1 MYKVLLVDDEYYYRE
16 ALKNTISWESCG
28 CCICGEANNGLAGVE
43 KAKELQP
50 DIILADVNMPFMNGL
65 EMIEQI
71 QKFLPDT
78 LFALITGYGE
88 FEYAKRGMELGVKY
102 YVVKPVDDKELM
114 KNLTQMAQELDAR
127 KERKNEY
134 ASLRFWADKNARENQ
149 RKFLEMLLDGTE
161 KIANERFFYECENLQ
176 LPIQNGGYAV
186 CCLRV
191 TIGSPINPTVLEWE
205 EKIQKM
211 LDAEAEMQNY
221 VLHCSPKCM
230 RILFFNIAPQ
240 EWDEIRMR
248 ALMQRLQIKCMHEMV
263 CTVVAGV
270 GKYCRDYTEIP
281 ASCAE
286 AEEAMIMI
294 TTSDLI
300 MRMLSYIHEN
310 YADPD
315 LTLHK
320 IADALYSNY
329 SYLSAQFTKELGM
342 SASQYISRFRMTK
355 AANDLRC
362 GKDNMVQIAC
372 DVGFTDVKYFYRCFK
387 KEFEITPYQYIEMLR
402 KNKTKDTPASKA
414 QNGPEGG
421 SL

>member
-1 MYKVLLVDDEYYYRE
+1 MYKILLVDDEYYYRE
-16 ALKNTISWESCG
+16 ALKNTISWESYG

-50 DIILADVNMPFMNGL
+50 DIILADISMPFMDGL
-65 EMIEQI
+65 QMIEEI
-71 QKFLPDT
+71 QKDLPET
-78 LFALITGYGE
+78 IFAIVTGYGE

-114 KNLTQMAQELDAR
+114 KNISQMVQELDAR
-127 KERKNEY
+127 REKKNEY
-134 ASLRFWADKNARENQ
+134 ASLRFWAGKNARENQ
-149 RKFLEMLLDGTE
+149 RKFLEMLLAGNEEIT
-161 KIANERFFYECENLQ
+161 AERFFYECENLQ

-191 TIGSPINPTVLEWE
+191 TIGSPINPTLLEWE
-205 EKIQKM
+205 EKIQRM
-211 LDAEAEMQNY
+211 LVAEAETQNY

-230 RILFFNIAPQ
+230 RILFFDMAPQ
-240 EWDEIRMR
+240 DWDEIRMK

-270 GKYCRDYTEIP
+270 GSYCLDYTEIP
-281 ASCAE
+281 QSCAE

-300 MRMLSYIHEN
+300 MRMLQYIHEN

-329 SYLSAQFTKELGM
+329 SYLSAQFAKEIGM

-355 AANDLRC
+355 AANDLRS
-362 GKDNMVQIAC
+362 GKDNMIQIAC

-387 KEFEITPYQYIEMLR
+387 KEFEITPYQYMDMLR
-402 KNKTKDTPASKA
+402 KNQNPEAPIKKT
-414 QNGPEGG
+414 QE
-421 SL
+421 